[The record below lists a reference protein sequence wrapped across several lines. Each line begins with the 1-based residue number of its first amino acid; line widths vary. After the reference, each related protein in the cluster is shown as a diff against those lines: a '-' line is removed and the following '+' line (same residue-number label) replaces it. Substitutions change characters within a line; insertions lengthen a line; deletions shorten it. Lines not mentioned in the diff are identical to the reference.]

1 MKARFATSNT
11 MLTCRAQTLM
21 RLCQKFLLLVSLA
34 PAATGYAQVP
44 SAAARESWPDWMVRL
59 LEVRKTEQFQLAKEF
74 KAFYGF
80 QFTNEIERS
89 GINFE
94 HHIVDDCGRDLKAII
109 TITARVWPRRMSM
122 ATARS
127 IFTSSTRLAAANFG
141 EISATESLR
150 TSRRPQEWDWTTKF
164 VSPRPLPIWITMA
177 IPTCS

>member
-44 SAAARESWPDWMVRL
+44 SAAARESWPDWMVRSL
-59 LEVRKTEQFQLAKEF
+59 TVRKTEQFQLAREF

-89 GINFE
+89 GITFE

-109 TITARVWPRRMSM
+109 YDHGTG
-122 ATARS
+122 
-127 IFTSSTRLAAANFG
+127 LAAADVDGDGRIDIYFVNQLGGCQLWRNLGNGKF
-141 EISATESLR
+141 ENITKSAGVGLDDKICVGASFADL
-150 TSRRPQEWDWTTKF
+150 DNDG
-164 VSPRPLPIWITMA
+164 
-177 IPTCS
+177 